1 MNIVE
6 FEMSYNQFCSE
17 YYYVRPLEKGIYT
30 IPILIAPKTFK
41 LGELMSR
48 IGKHSLTKKAIDCI
62 DLPEKRTTIHKI
74 NGMNTSKYK
83 ELEKGIFDVRD
94 ELRTMIKLEAIN
106 KTHQAANGFV
116 YSMGRVVN
124 KLCENKK
131 LNKLLDLVT
140 NYLEETD
147 KIIIVYYYQ
156 EDLCQLQLALT
167 DYSVTTDI
175 DKFTKDSQI
184 LLLQF
189 GQAEGLNLQ
198 FCNKMIFY
206 TYDYSFLKFDQ
217 MCGRIYR
224 SGQKN
229 KVTYDILINTET
241 IEDKI

>member
-1 MNIVE
+1 MNIIE
-6 FEMSYNQFCSE
+6 FDMTYNQFCTE

-41 LGELMSR
+41 LKELMTR
-48 IGKHSLTKKAIDCI
+48 IGKHSITRKAVDCI
-62 DLPEKRTTIHKI
+62 DLPEKRITIHKI
-74 NGMNTSKYK
+74 SGMNNSKYK
-83 ELEKGIFDVRD
+83 EIENGIFDVRN

-106 KTHQAANGFV
+106 KAHQAANGFV
-116 YSMGRVVN
+116 YSLGHITN
-124 KLCENKK
+124 HIANNKK
-131 LNKLLDLVT
+131 VDKLMDLVT
-140 NYLEETD
+140 TYMEETN
-147 KIIIVYYYQ
+147 KLIIVYYYK
-156 EDLCQLQLALT
+156 EDLVTLYNALQ
-167 DYSVTTDI
+167 DYDFTVDI
-175 DKFTKDSQI
+175 DEFEKTSQI

-229 KVTYDILINTET
+229 NVTYDILINTDT